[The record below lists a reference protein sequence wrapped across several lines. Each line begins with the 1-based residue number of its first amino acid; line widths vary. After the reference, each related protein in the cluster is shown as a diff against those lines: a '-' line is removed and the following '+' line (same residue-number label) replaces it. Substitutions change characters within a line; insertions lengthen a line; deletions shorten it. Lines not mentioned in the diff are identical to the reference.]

1 MALGISAARDIALE
15 VAQSFVEVAGDIAGS
30 NLTALGKMPR
40 SCKIVAPSHPASFAE
55 TSASEVLYVFDDSQ
69 KNIVKEGD
77 FCSAHL
83 LKHLHH

>member
-1 MALGISAARDIALE
+1 MVVVLALGISEARDIALE

-55 TSASEVLYVFDDSQ
+55 TSASLTASCRPYLAE
-69 KNIVKEGD
+69 
-77 FCSAHL
+77 
-83 LKHLHH
+83 

>member
-1 MALGISAARDIALE
+1 MVVASAVGILAVRDIALE

-55 TSASEVLYVFDDSQ
+55 TSASLIASFRSCLAE
-69 KNIVKEGD
+69 
-77 FCSAHL
+77 
-83 LKHLHH
+83 